1 MDKIDNNVDMI
12 VFGAGP
18 AGLAAASLGLYQG
31 RNVIVIEAGKH
42 CAGRNSA
49 GRGSAAGRGS
59 GQGVSSRIV
68 ALLREI
74 TPVSSGRS
82 PDSSV
87 LARSRTPE
95 MQQCE
100 N

>member
-68 ALLREI
+68 AL
-74 TPVSSGRS
+74 
-82 PDSSV
+82 
-87 LARSRTPE
+87 TPE
-95 MQQCE
+95 GRMQKRLLVQPSHYLIVSPYTTV
-100 N
+100 